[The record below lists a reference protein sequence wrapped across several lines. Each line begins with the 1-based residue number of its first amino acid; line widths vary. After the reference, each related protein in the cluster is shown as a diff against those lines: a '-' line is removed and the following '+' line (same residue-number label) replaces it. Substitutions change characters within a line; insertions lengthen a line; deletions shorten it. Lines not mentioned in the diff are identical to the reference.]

1 MRIRFGIVSA
11 VALVGVATLAA
22 QPPPRRAERPGPPPG
37 KWWERPEM
45 VEKLKITPDQQKK
58 LDEVFQ
64 QSRSKLIDLH
74 AALDKEEGLLD
85 PLMKAQSPD
94 DSKILPEIDRIAQA
108 RVELEKAEARL
119 LLGMRHVLT
128 LEQWRLL
135 EVERPNPPPGER
147 PPPPQRHPE

>member
-1 MRIRFGIVSA
+1 
-11 VALVGVATLAA
+11 
-22 QPPPRRAERPGPPPG
+22 
-37 KWWERPEM
+37 M

-74 AALDKEEGLLD
+74 AALDKEEGQLD

-135 EVERPNPPPGER
+135 EVERPNPPRGER